1 MSTDDDRMNEAKAW
15 LNNQALTV
23 GYYCL
28 LTVSACDCPYCLH
41 RAACIAHMPTA
52 TVSSP
57 QNLVVFLSDRRPLAV
72 TLTQCN
78 SFTCVQY
85 VHATS
90 EDWQLS
96 GLWSLWTQVWCDQS
110 SLWSVPG
117 EPVTQSSL
125 WRVPGEPVTQSS
137 LRPVAH
143 TSLHTV
149 CLLVSGAC
157 VSCLIYKLPLNA
169 KWSSVLSTMLIC
181 FREGE

>member
-1 MSTDDDRMNEAKAW
+1 MWCVGSGQPVCKRLSVPLAPQSKSAGHQDYRMSTDDDDRMNEAKAW

-78 SFTCVQY
+78 LFTCVQY

-96 GLWSLWTQVWCDQS
+96 GLWSLWTQV
-110 SLWSVPG
+110 
-117 EPVTQSSL
+117 
-125 WRVPGEPVTQSS
+125 
-137 LRPVAH
+137 
-143 TSLHTV
+143 
-149 CLLVSGAC
+149 
-157 VSCLIYKLPLNA
+157 
-169 KWSSVLSTMLIC
+169 
-181 FREGE
+181 